1 MTQNANTF
9 LQVRDLV
16 VEYTSD
22 GKVIHAVNGVNFD
35 LERGKALALV
45 GETGAGKTT
54 IAKSIMR
61 ILPDPPA
68 HVRSGQVVLQGRD
81 LMKLNEADMRKVRGK
96 EISMIFQDPMTALNP
111 TMRIGDQIAE
121 VIRLH
126 DKVTKAESMQK
137 AQKMLETVGITAERY
152 GNYPHQFSGGMKQR
166 VVIAMALIAEPELLL
181 ADEPTTALD
190 VTIQAQIL
198 DMMRRLQEE
207 LGTTVLLISHDLGVV
222 AGFCDRVAVMYAG
235 RIVELGRVEQ
245 YVDMALTY
253 LRLEEGG
260 SDYVIRTCAVDD
272 VVRAAVRRFAGE
284 FIDRR
289 IALDYTPVEWETV
302 TDGKWLTF
310 VVEQLLSNALK
321 YTGQDG
327 TVRIYREGDDLC
339 IRDSGMGIAPED
351 LPRVFDM
358 GYTGQNGRLDR
369 RSSGIGLYLCRRI
382 CRNLRHE
389 IRIESV
395 PGVGTTVRLTLG
407 RPAFVAE

>member
-1 MTQNANTF
+1 MYRIFIVEDDRTIAQAVAH
-9 LQVRDLV
+9 LAESWGLEVRCVRDFRAVTAEAAEFQPHLIILDIALPCFDGYHWCRELRKQTSAPILFLSSAGDNMNVIMAMNFGADDFIAKPFDGGVLMAKVQAMLRRSYDMAAPAVLLDLPTMTTVEGADCAAV
-16 VEYTSD
+16 VETLRRELRRQETARAARWEDMTAYYTAW
-22 GKVIHAVNGVNFD
+22 VHQI
-35 LERGKALALV
+35 
-45 GETGAGKTT
+45 KTP
-54 IAKSIMR
+54 IAAMR
-61 ILPDPPA
+61 LT
-68 HVRSGQVVLQGRD
+68 LQGED
-81 LMKLNEADMRKVRGK
+81 TPA
-96 EISMIFQDPMTALNP
+96 A
-111 TMRIGDQIAE
+111 
-121 VIRLH
+121 
-126 DKVTKAESMQK
+126 
-137 AQKMLETVGITAERY
+137 
-152 GNYPHQFSGGMKQR
+152 
-166 VVIAMALIAEPELLL
+166 
-181 ADEPTTALD
+181 
-190 VTIQAQIL
+190 
-198 DMMRRLQEE
+198 RRLM
-207 LGTTVLLISHDLGVV
+207 T
-222 AGFCDRVAVMYAG
+222 
-235 RIVELGRVEQ
+235 ELGRVEQ

>member
-1 MTQNANTF
+1 MELLKAYLRERRLTLAAF
-9 LQVRDLV
+9 LLFVGV
-16 VEYTSD
+16 F
-22 GKVIHAVNGVNFD
+22 AVSFALYGLPLAAVGYPAGLCVLLGACLAVWD
-35 LERGKALALV
+35 YGRAARRHKAL
-45 GETGAGKTT
+45 K
-54 IAKSIMR
+54 
-61 ILPDPPA
+61 
-68 HVRSGQVVLQGRD
+68 
-81 LMKLNEADMRKVRGK
+81 
-96 EISMIFQDPMTALNP
+96 
-111 TMRIGDQIAE
+111 
-121 VIRLH
+121 
-126 DKVTKAESMQK
+126 
-137 AQKMLETVGITAERY
+137 
-152 GNYPHQFSGGMKQR
+152 
-166 VVIAMALIAEPELLL
+166 
-181 ADEPTTALD
+181 
-190 VTIQAQIL
+190 
-198 DMMRRLQEE
+198 RLQEAGE
-207 LGTTVLLISHDLGVV
+207 AVLLDLPAMTTVEGADCAARWEDMTAYYTAWVHQIKTPIAAMRLTLQGEGTPAARRL
-222 AGFCDRVAVMYAG
+222 MT
-235 RIVELGRVEQ
+235 ELGRVEQ

-395 PGVGTTVRLTLG
+395 PGAGTTVYLTLG
-407 RPAFVAE
+407 RGDFLPE

>member
-166 VVIAMALIAEPELLL
+166 VVIAMALANSPQLLI
-181 ADEPTTALD
+181 ADEPTSALD
-190 VTIQAQIL
+190 VTIQAQVMEMIQDLIEKQGTSLIL
-198 DMMRRLQEE
+198 I
-207 LGTTVLLISHDLGVV
+207 THDLGLV
-222 AGFCDRVAVMYAG
+222 ATSCDDVAVVYAG
-235 RIVELGRVEQ
+235 EIIEYGSKEEIYDPVTRIPSVFSVR
-245 YVDMALTY
+245 YRIWNPM
-253 LRLEEGG
+253 
-260 SDYVIRTCAVDD
+260 CAVLPTLRDFHRTRPICQPD
-272 VVRAAVRRFAGE
+272 VRSRRAAPTPQRNAG
-284 FIDRR
+284 
-289 IALDYTPVEWETV
+289 P
-302 TDGKWLTF
+302 
-310 VVEQLLSNALK
+310 S
-321 YTGQDG
+321 
-327 TVRIYREGDDLC
+327 
-339 IRDSGMGIAPED
+339 
-351 LPRVFDM
+351 
-358 GYTGQNGRLDR
+358 R
-369 RSSGIGLYLCRRI
+369 RSRSRLLK
-382 CRNLRHE
+382 
-389 IRIESV
+389 S
-395 PGVGTTVRLTLG
+395 TTAAAISADKREEQCEHG
-407 RPAFVAE
+407 PID

>member
-1 MTQNANTF
+1 MK
-9 LQVRDLV
+9 LQALCRRTTWEIVRDPLNLAFGLGFPLVLLLLLSAIQTNVPVDLFAIDRLTPGITVFGLAFVALFSATLVSRDRASALLQRLYTAPLTAGDFIFGYVLPLAPMAAVQAAVCYLAAIPLGLTVSVRMLWAVLLDLPAMTTVEGADCAAV
-16 VEYTSD
+16 VETLRRELCRQETARAARWEDMTAYYTAW
-22 GKVIHAVNGVNFD
+22 VHQI
-35 LERGKALALV
+35 
-45 GETGAGKTT
+45 KTP
-54 IAKSIMR
+54 IAAMR
-61 ILPDPPA
+61 LT
-68 HVRSGQVVLQGRD
+68 LQGED
-81 LMKLNEADMRKVRGK
+81 TPA
-96 EISMIFQDPMTALNP
+96 A
-111 TMRIGDQIAE
+111 
-121 VIRLH
+121 
-126 DKVTKAESMQK
+126 
-137 AQKMLETVGITAERY
+137 
-152 GNYPHQFSGGMKQR
+152 
-166 VVIAMALIAEPELLL
+166 
-181 ADEPTTALD
+181 
-190 VTIQAQIL
+190 
-198 DMMRRLQEE
+198 RRLM
-207 LGTTVLLISHDLGVV
+207 T
-222 AGFCDRVAVMYAG
+222 
-235 RIVELGRVEQ
+235 ELGRVEQ

-395 PGVGTTVRLTLG
+395 PGVGTTVYLTLG
-407 RPAFVAE
+407 RGDFLPE

>member
-1 MTQNANTF
+1 MELLKAYLKERRLTLAAFLLFVGVFAVSFALYGLPLAAVGYPAGLCVLLGACLAAWDYGRTARRHKALKRLREAGEAVLLDLPAMTTVEGA
-9 LQVRDLV
+9 DCAAV
-16 VEYTSD
+16 VET
-22 GKVIHAVNGVNFD
+22 
-35 LERGKALALV
+35 LRRELCR
-45 GETGAGKTT
+45 
-54 IAKSIMR
+54 
-61 ILPDPPA
+61 
-68 HVRSGQVVLQGRD
+68 Q
-81 LMKLNEADMRKVRGK
+81 
-96 EISMIFQDPMTALNP
+96 
-111 TMRIGDQIAE
+111 
-121 VIRLH
+121 
-126 DKVTKAESMQK
+126 
-137 AQKMLETVGITAERY
+137 ETVRAARWLMT
-152 GNYPHQFSGGMKQR
+152 
-166 VVIAMALIAEPELLL
+166 
-181 ADEPTTALD
+181 
-190 VTIQAQIL
+190 
-198 DMMRRLQEE
+198 
-207 LGTTVLLISHDLGVV
+207 
-222 AGFCDRVAVMYAG
+222 
-235 RIVELGRVEQ
+235 ELGRVEQ

-327 TVRIYREGDDLC
+327 TIRIYREGDDLC

-369 RSSGIGLYLCRRI
+369 RSSGIGLYLCQRI

-389 IRIESV
+389 IRIGSV